1 MRSIHLY
8 QKCFWSVCFD
18 TKVHPKQLKKFT
30 STSYTSHNKFKM
42 VDSLQSDN
50 SEARETALHPPA
62 TVRGLTKLDKV
73 AFSKNV
79 VVPCIE
85 FNVTSVKLQELRKT
99 LHKYLLRMENLKPL
113 QVIGNTEAANDDA
126 KSVMRRFLLNPTI
139 ITSFNDFSEEAKIQL
154 LKQNIT
160 ENSLCF
166 TNIML
171 NFDNWKAEVLLK
183 SVLPSDL
190 EPLTSYSIIGHIIHV
205 NIREHLYP
213 FKIII
218 GEILLEKIKNA
229 KTVVNKTDIID
240 NTYRNFKM
248 EILCGENN
256 LITQVREN
264 HCTFEL
270 DFATVYWNPRL
281 STEHER
287 IISKLKP
294 SDVLYDVFAGIGPFA
309 IPACKHKCF
318 VLANDL
324 NPEAHKWLVRNGQ
337 LNKVTEYLTT
347 FNKDGTDFIINDVKK
362 DMLERWKNGKCG
374 GSTMHITMNLPAL
387 AVTFLKVFSGL
398 FEQGDNVPPDTFIE
412 PVVHVYCFCKGDT
425 SDNAAISLVEENL
438 GHKISQNLVEVYNIR
453 NVAVN
458 KDMMRVTFKLTKEIL
473 VNNQS
478 RDLGQDGEPS
488 MKRRRPDSDDG
499 EGKT

>member
-1 MRSIHLY
+1 MGSIYFRL
-8 QKCFWSVCFD
+8 KCFSIVSFD
-18 TKVHPKQLKKFT
+18 TLLHPKRLKKLLFT
-30 STSYTSHNKFKM
+30 SYASHTKFKM
-42 VDSLQSDN
+42 LDSAQN
-50 SEARETALHPPA
+50 GNGEAKETALLPPA
-62 TVRGLTKLDKV
+62 TVRGLTKLDKQ
-73 AFSKNV
+73 AFSKSLA
-79 VVPCIE
+79 VPCIT
-85 FNVTSVKLQELRKT
+85 FDVTSVKLQELRKT
-99 LHKYLLRMENLKPL
+99 LNKHLLRLENMKPL
-113 QVIGNTEAANDDA
+113 QIVGNTDAANDGEST
-126 KSVMRRFLLNPTI
+126 KRRFLLDPTKI
-139 ITSFNDFSEEAKIQL
+139 ASFNDFSEEEKVHL

-160 ENSLCF
+160 ENSFCF
-166 TNIML
+166 TDVML
-171 NFDNWKAEVLLK
+171 TFDNWKAEVLLK

-205 NIREHLYP
+205 NIREHLFP
-213 FKIII
+213 FKFII

-256 LITQVREN
+256 LVTQVREN

-287 IISKLKP
+287 IILKLKP
-294 SDVLYDVFAGIGPFA
+294 GDILYDVFAGIGPFA
-309 IPACKHKCF
+309 IPACKRKCS

-324 NPEAHKWLVRNGQ
+324 NPEAHKWLVRNGK
-337 LNKVTEYLTT
+337 LNKVTDYLTT
-347 FNKDGTDFIINDVKK
+347 FNKDGADFIINDVKK
-362 DMLERWKNGKCG
+362 DMVERWKNGIHV

-398 FEQGDNVPPDTFIE
+398 FEQVEGVLPDTFTE
-412 PVVHVYCFCKGDT
+412 PIVHVYCFCKGDT
-425 SDNAAISLVEENL
+425 SDNAAIKLVEENL

-478 RDLGQDGEPS
+478 GKLCQDGEPS
-488 MKRRRPDSDDG
+488 MKRRRPDSYDG